1 MRLRHPAT
9 KARPWGTAFPMRR
22 AGQPFGPLRDT
33 ALIVFVLVLGG
44 CQMFPVQPT
53 GELAS
58 ELEAA
63 SPSPSAPEATP
74 AAEETTAAKPDSLPG
89 VSAAL
94 IDDLRREL
102 NHQAWIPDPRSSVLT
117 GTDNRATVYRPAST
131 WTWKLSPRVS
141 TEDSARATPTL
152 VGGETPKDPLIDHP
166 RRWLYEGSRGLPAS
180 ASGLDRS
187 ATLAALEL
195 IAKDETAAGW
205 NARILLARWQPDR
218 ALPHRSA
225 LEELTRGDVATLE
238 DAEGKKGTMS
248 PTRAA
253 ASEAWCVL
261 LATAGGLT
269 PGGEP
274 VSAPNAPIADE
285 VLSDAGWMLSEVALP
300 REVRATLWKSLARW
314 IPPAEL
320 PQLESVWSAA
330 LSEGSLDLEAV
341 QSALE
346 VCLVYARRSADGW
359 RAEAWPAAIWHCR
372 LVNDSRSRLYFGRW
386 SAMVGHDRAIE
397 VLRSQLNDSDAD
409 VRQGAI
415 TSLGLIATDEAK
427 AELQKLTRDSAE
439 NTRRLAVAALANWS
453 WNDLEPFAADPSGRI
468 RRAVAEGL
476 SHFPERSALSC
487 VGRLLSDRDVQ
498 VQSAMLDSLT
508 KWPDELAL
516 PALVKGLDTS
526 SLPTRRQIVTRLQE
540 RTSEPILF
548 PVDGDGPAR
557 QSAARELANRWN
569 IEPWWKSG
577 ELTASG
583 NGLTAEAV
591 LDDVT
596 RTLGEAVA
604 EGRPLTSDERERLTS
619 HGTGGIAALETAAR
633 QSPQFR
639 ELAEPLLRAAS
650 EPYALLDKFADK
662 EVTVRRSA
670 AHKLVA
676 LGEQQSLSRDFLV
689 ALRQRLLHEQ
699 DRQVWFAILQLLRNE
714 PGDEAAAVA
723 MLAVHQPWP
732 DLRSLGA
739 DYVGRHPQPE
749 RAMWLLPLLGDP
761 DPAVQEAA
769 ARALGACQNPRA
781 LDGLPASETG
791 EPALPGLRS
800 LLTSSHAN
808 VEWTAIM
815 AMASLGDEQA
825 TSELL
830 RRALDPH
837 PRVRE
842 RVIRAMGETGNR
854 RLVDS
859 LIEMGWTERDPQVL
873 QAILWSLDRLV
884 PLDQRDAELIRA
896 GGLAASAPIED
907 KIRMWADWQARRKSA
922 AR

>member
-9 KARPWGTAFPMRR
+9 NARPRGTAFPMRR
-22 AGQPFGPLRDT
+22 AGHPFGPLSVA
-33 ALIVFVLVLGG
+33 ALIVLALSLGG

-53 GELAS
+53 GEVAS
-58 ELEAA
+58 EPEAA
-63 SPSPSAPEATP
+63 SSPSTPESAPT
-74 AAEETTAAKPDSLPG
+74 AEETIPAKPDSLPG

-102 NHQAWIPDPRSSVLT
+102 NHQAWIPDPRSSVLE
-117 GTDNRATVYRPAST
+117 GTDHRSTAHRPASA

-141 TEDSARATPTL
+141 AEDAGRATPTL
-152 VGGETPKDPLIDHP
+152 VGGETPKDPLIDHS
-166 RRWLYEGSRGLPAS
+166 RRWLYEGSHGVPAS
-180 ASGLDRS
+180 ADGLDRS

-195 IAKDETAAGW
+195 VAKDETAAGW
-205 NARILLARWQPDR
+205 NARILLARWQPAR
-218 ALPHRSA
+218 ALPHQSA
-225 LEELTRGDVATLE
+225 LEKLTRGDVASLDE
-238 DAEGKKGTMS
+238 GEGKKATTA

-253 ASEAWCVL
+253 ASEAWCAL
-261 LATAGGLT
+261 LATAGGLS
-269 PGGEP
+269 PGSEAA
-274 VSAPNAPIADE
+274 SQPNAPTADE
-285 VLSDAGWMLSEVALP
+285 ILSDAGWMLTEVALP

-320 PQLESVWSAA
+320 PQLESVWSTA
-330 LSEGSLDLEAV
+330 LSEGSQDLETV

-346 VCLVYARRSADGW
+346 VCLVHARRSADGW
-359 RAEAWPAAIWHCR
+359 RAEAWPAPIWHCR
-372 LVNDSRSRLYFGRW
+372 LVSDPRSRLYFGRW

-415 TSLGLIATDEAK
+415 ASLGLIPTDEAK

-453 WNDLEPFAADPSGRI
+453 WSDLEPFATDSSGRI

-476 SHFPERSALSC
+476 GHFPERMALPT
-487 VGRLLSDRDVQ
+487 VDRLLSDRDVQ

-508 KWPDELAL
+508 NWPDELAL
-516 PALVKGLDTS
+516 PALVKGLDAS

-548 PVDGDGPAR
+548 PIDGDGPTR
-557 QSAARELANRWN
+557 QAAARELANRWN

-577 ELTASG
+577 ELTASSS
-583 NGLTAEAV
+583 GLTDEAV

-596 RTLGEAVA
+596 RTLSEAVE
-604 EGRPLTSDERERLTS
+604 EGRALTSDERERLTS
-619 HGTGGIAALETAAR
+619 HGSGGIAALETASR

-639 ELAEPLLRAAS
+639 ELTEPLLRAAS
-650 EPYALLDKFADK
+650 ESYALLEKFADK
-662 EVTVRRSA
+662 EVAVRRGA
-670 AHKLVA
+670 ALKLVA

-689 ALRQRLLHEQ
+689 ALRLRLLHEQ
-699 DRQVWFAILQLLRNE
+699 DRQVWFAILQLLKNE

-781 LDGLPASETG
+781 LDGLPATETG

-800 LLTSSHAN
+800 LLASSHAN
-808 VEWTAIM
+808 VEWTAIT

-873 QAILWSLDRLV
+873 HAILWSLDRLV
-884 PLDQRDAELIRA
+884 PSDQRDAELIRA